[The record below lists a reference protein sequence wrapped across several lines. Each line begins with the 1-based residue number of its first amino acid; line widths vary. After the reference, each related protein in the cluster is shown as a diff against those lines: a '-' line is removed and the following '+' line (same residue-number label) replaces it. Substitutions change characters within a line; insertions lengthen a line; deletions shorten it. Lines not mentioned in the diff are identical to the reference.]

1 MADSIYLGTD
11 LKVLIEMEAPGFSMS
26 EDNWEVSLKSGGKV
40 LKTFAKDECI
50 EDSEGKFYICIR
62 AADLKTGTIDIVF
75 HALVPDDD
83 WDDGIRNEVD
93 KKVLAQIIKV

>member
-11 LKVLIEMEAPGFSMS
+11 LKVLIEMEAPGFSM
-26 EDNWEVSLKSGGKV
+26 EDDDWEVLLKSGGKT
-40 LKTFAKDECI
+40 LKTFPKDECI
-50 EDSEGKFYICIR
+50 EDEEGKFYICVR
-62 AADLKTGTIDIVF
+62 ATDLKTGTIDIVF
-75 HALVPDDD
+75 HALVPDED